1 MITGNLIA
9 RLTCAIWSVN
19 TFYYNMTVFVSWP
32 TAFGFVLQI
41 LRRMKQNSVEVEI
54 LAQREVDV

>member
-1 MITGNLIA
+1 MITGNLIT
-9 RLTCAIWSVN
+9 RFTCAIWSVN
-19 TFYYNMTVFVSWP
+19 TFCVFVSWS

-54 LAQREVDV
+54 LAQREVVV